1 MKVMSRQDGF
11 TLIELLIVL
20 ALIGIISAIA
30 IPRYQSY
37 QLRTN
42 ANAALADAKALQSPV
57 EAQVQ
62 GIGGPALSTGE
73 GITLEVLA
81 SGAASIASDRE
92 PYGNVTLTRATDG
105 LWTCEH
111 TFDVELNGCQLATDD

>member
-1 MKVMSRQDGF
+1 MEKKQAGF
-11 TLIELLIVL
+11 TFIEIMVVMTLIIFISII
-20 ALIGIISAIA
+20 ALPA
-30 IPRYQSY
+30 YQSY
-37 QLRTN
+37 QLRAN

-62 GIGGPALSTGE
+62 GIGEPAQSTGE

-92 PYGNVTLTRATDG
+92 PFGNVTLTRATDG

-111 TFDVELNGCQLATDD
+111 TFDVELSGCQLATGD